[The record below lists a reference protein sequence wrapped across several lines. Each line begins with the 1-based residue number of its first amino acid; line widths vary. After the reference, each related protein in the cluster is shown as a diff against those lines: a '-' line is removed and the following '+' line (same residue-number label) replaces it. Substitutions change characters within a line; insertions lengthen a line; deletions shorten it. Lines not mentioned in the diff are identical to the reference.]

1 MRIWRGVRTEDGA
14 TLLRGSGGDISTSLG
29 IHPSLIR
36 FSMFAF
42 GLHKITALAPVLL
55 GAAAVAGMPASASS
69 QQVPLPQYTVAQADA
84 GEEIF
89 QQVCASCHE
98 PDLTGGDQGPPL
110 SDAYFAS
117 SWGGY
122 PVAEFLSF
130 VRDEMPLTGPGSLSD
145 DAYVEVISYIL
156 SFNGIPA
163 GGAPLAMGASGVI
176 TIVAKD

>member
-1 MRIWRGVRTEDGA
+1 MRTEDA
-14 TLLRGSGGDISTSLG
+14 ASLLRGSGGDISTPLG
-29 IHPSLIR
+29 IHPPLIR
-36 FSMFAF
+36 FSMLAF
-42 GLHKITALAPVLL
+42 GLHKITALAPVFLWVV
-55 GAAAVAGMPASASS
+55 AVAGMPASASS
-69 QQVPLPQYTVAQADA
+69 QQVPLPQYTVAQVDA
-84 GEEIF
+84 GEEVF
-89 QQVCASCHE
+89 QQVCAFCHE
-98 PDLTGGDQGPPL
+98 SDLTGGDQGPPL

-145 DAYVEVISYIL
+145 DAYVEVVSYIL

-163 GGAPLAMGASGVI
+163 GEVPLTMGAPGVI

>member
-1 MRIWRGVRTEDGA
+1 MRTDDA
-14 TLLRGSGGDISTSLG
+14 ASLLRGSGGDISTSLG
-29 IHPSLIR
+29 IHLPLIW

-42 GLHKITALAPVLL
+42 GLHKITALAPVFL
-55 GAAAVAGMPASASS
+55 GVVAVAGMPASASS
-69 QQVPLPQYTVAQADA
+69 QQVPLPQYTVAQVDA

-89 QQVCASCHE
+89 QRVCAFCHE
-98 PDLTGGDQGPPL
+98 SDLTGGDQGPPL

-145 DAYVEVISYIL
+145 DAYVEVVSYIL

-163 GGAPLAMGASGVI
+163 GEVPLTMGSPGII